1 MLEGMDGRVAVITGA
16 GQGLGR
22 AEALELARHG
32 VKIVV
37 NDFGKSLAGETE
49 QSQADAVVEE
59 ITAAGGEAVAHFG
72 DVADWDQSAGLIQTA
87 IDTFGRLDIVV
98 NSAGVLRDRMLFNMS
113 EDDFDIVVRVHLK
126 GHFCMMRH
134 ATAYWRE
141 QSKAA
146 DAPVYGRIVSSV
158 SEAGL
163 AGNPGQPSY
172 AAAKAGVMQLTLA
185 AGLST
190 ARYGVTAN
198 AIAPRARTRMT
209 ENFGGFDTV
218 DGDFEVFSP
227 DNVAPLVA
235 FLASPAAERVNGQ
248 LFLVF
253 GKFITVFAGP
263 SIDQSFR
270 TDDPWTTDSVADR
283 LVPFYEAREP
293 GEGFVRPPPSTP
305 SLAEGS

>member
-1 MLEGMDGRVAVITGA
+1 
-16 GQGLGR
+16 
-22 AEALELARHG
+22 
-32 VKIVV
+32 
-37 NDFGKSLAGETE
+37 
-49 QSQADAVVEE
+49 
-59 ITAAGGEAVAHFG
+59 
-72 DVADWDQSAGLIQTA
+72 
-87 IDTFGRLDIVV
+87 V

-185 AGLST
+185 AGLSA

-270 TDDPWTTDSVADR
+270 TDDPWTTESVADR
-283 LVPFYEAREP
+283 LVPFYEQREP
-293 GEGFVRPPPSTP
+293 GEGFVRPPPSTQ
-305 SLAEGS
+305 SLVEGS